1 MGHRIEVS
9 FPSDGDGFVSQQ
21 CPSCTK
27 RFKVRVDDESDHSAN
42 FCPYCGVRSE
52 DGWLT
57 EEQEAY
63 AMGVVS
69 EQVVDPMLEDF
80 THELESLNRPDGFLS
95 VTGNFERT
103 VPPPKPVESND
114 PMPVFTSPCCDE
126 PVKHDGSAALLHC
139 VVCGKFPE
147 GITDTGR
154 GSVV

>member
-1 MGHRIEVS
+1 MEHRIEVS
-9 FPSDGDGFVSQQ
+9 FPSDGDGFFSQQ

-80 THELESLNRPDGFLS
+80 TRELEGLNRPDGFLS
-95 VTGNFERT
+95 VTGSFERT
-103 VPPPKPVESND
+103 MPPPKPVESND
-114 PMPVFTSPCCDE
+114 PMPVFTTRVATSP
-126 PVKHDGSAALLHC
+126 
-139 VVCGKFPE
+139 
-147 GITDTGR
+147 
-154 GSVV
+154 